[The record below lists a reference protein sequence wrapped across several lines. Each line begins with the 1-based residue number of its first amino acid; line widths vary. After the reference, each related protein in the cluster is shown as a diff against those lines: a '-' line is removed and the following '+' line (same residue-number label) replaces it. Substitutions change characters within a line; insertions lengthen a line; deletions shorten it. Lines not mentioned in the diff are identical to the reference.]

1 MDKFST
7 RHLFILLLLCSC
19 GEVSSAQKQQPTQPN
34 TAAAVNATALP
45 DKQLHLN
52 ISQKTQKACS
62 ANSTMLKRD
71 QLTQSRQTIKDLVTQ
86 AGSTASAQPW
96 DCAVSLAND
105 MQRLLQ
111 KQRVP
116 RQGDWYDIVVI
127 GAGVQA
133 SIFNAAIWQQLDQ
146 YKKSLSILLIDQN
159 ADGGAQHFQTYM
171 YPINTGATGTSFPPT
186 PLQIS
191 DYAVDSNPPAYSI
204 WTQSVL
210 SHFLSRSHFLFGQ
223 RVQKIEFTQNDA
235 NQKQYTVH
243 IGNKLTVQTKAVVI
257 ATGLGDPKFPQESDF
272 MWLKQQKQQAASC
285 QNLSCVP
292 TVLAFEDMI
301 LLERHLNQHNLSL
314 LTALKGKQVAIIGA
328 NASGQAVKQF
338 LEGNAPARA
347 YTYAS
352 TQTNPSNVQL
362 FSGSN
367 NGRIERLGQADMGNR
382 VALWDSNNEK
392 HTFDV
397 AVVAMGYNRNSPT
410 TRVKQLIQPLQ
421 TQPQQQPMS
430 EQLQPEPMTFVALQN
445 SKNTPMAY
453 QLKERCQ
460 LINDKLQCLFA
471 TDRNVDEPEPK
482 AGPNSPFHPIFI
494 IGPAS
499 EAIGSGKSLGDV
511 ISASATKSVQF
522 VQWLLPQLL

>member
-1 MDKFST
+1 MEKFSKS
-7 RHLFILLLLCSC
+7 RLFILLLLCSC
-19 GEVSSAQKQQPTQPN
+19 GEVSSAQNQQSAQPN
-34 TAAAVNATALP
+34 TAAAVNANTLP
-45 DKQLHLN
+45 NKQLHLN
-52 ISQKTQKACS
+52 ISQKTQKACH
-62 ANSTMLKRD
+62 ANSTMLQRD
-71 QLTQSRQTIKDLVTQ
+71 QLTQSRQTIKDLITQ

-96 DCAVSLAND
+96 NCAVSLAND
-105 MQRLLQ
+105 MQQLLQ
-111 KQRVP
+111 QQSTP

-133 SIFNAAIWQQLDQ
+133 SIFNAAMWQQLDQ
-146 YKKSLSILLIDQN
+146 QKRDMSILFIDQN

-171 YPINTGATGTSFPPT
+171 YPINTGATGTSFPPA

-191 DYAVDSNPPAYSI
+191 DYAVESDPPAYSI

-223 RVQKIEFTQNDA
+223 RVQKIEFTQNNA
-235 NQKQYTVH
+235 NQKKYTVH
-243 IGNKLTVQTKAVVI
+243 IGSDLTVQTKAVVI

-272 MWLKQQKQQAASC
+272 MWLKQQKQQAANC

-314 LTALKGKQVAIIGA
+314 LTALKGKQVAIVGGS
-328 NASGQAVKQF
+328 ASAQAAKQF
-338 LEGNAPARA
+338 LEGDAPTRA
-347 YTYAS
+347 YTHAS
-352 TQTNPSNVQL
+352 AQTNPSNVQL
-362 FSGSN
+362 FAGNN
-367 NGRIERLGQADMGNR
+367 NGRIKRLGQANMGNR
-382 VALWDSNNEK
+382 VALWDSNNKK

-397 AVVAMGYNRNSPT
+397 AIVAMGYNRNSPT

-430 EQLQPEPMTFVALQN
+430 EQLQPDPMTFVALQD

-471 TDRNVDEPEPK
+471 ADRNVDEPEPK
-482 AGPNSPFHPIFI
+482 TGPNSPFHPIFI

-499 EAIGSGKSLGDV
+499 EAAGSGKSLGDV
-511 ISASATKSVQF
+511 ISISAVKSVQF